1 MHNSAMSLRDLLT
14 INRDVILFGY
24 GQVFFVIGLA
34 IALHSR
40 RYSRL
45 DLARSMQWL
54 AAFGII
60 HGIHE
65 WGDLFIPLQTPYL
78 GQPAVRALALAQ
90 LLTLGV
96 SFACLFEF
104 GMSLLR
110 SLVAK
115 RVGVVLRWPPFAIL
129 LIWLSVV
136 IFLLLPFTPD
146 FGLWQRIANALARYC
161 IGLPGALLAAYGL
174 RRHAKERIAPLG
186 VPHIVQSLR
195 IAGVALV
202 LYAVAGGL
210 IVPPVPFF
218 PGNWLN
224 TNSFLEVTGL
234 PVLLFRSVIGLVL
247 AVAVIRAL
255 EVFDVETERIIEGME
270 QQQILATERD
280 RIGRELHDGAIQLVY
295 TAGLL
300 VDSAHKIAP
309 PDSPIENRLGQA
321 VAVLKDAITTLRRNL
336 GELRAESSSTS
347 LTEGLRHL
355 AADSRF
361 SSFVNVSLKCEMPD
375 CDTFSPARADHVL
388 AVVNEALSNVVRH
401 AHAGNVQIT
410 AVCDGNRLR
419 VAIQDDGAGLPKE
432 PHSGYGLR
440 NMHDRARL
448 LGGTLDVRKA
458 GRRGLLVTLDIPR
471 RDE

>member
-1 MHNSAMSLRDLLT
+1 MLLRELFT
-14 INRDVILFGY
+14 INHDVILFGY
-24 GQVFFVIGLA
+24 GQVFFVMGLA

-65 WGDLFIPLQTPYL
+65 WGDLFIPLQIPYL
-78 GQPAVRALALAQ
+78 GQPALRALNIAQ
-90 LLTLGV
+90 LLSLGV

-110 SLVAK
+110 SLIGK
-115 RVGVVLRWPPFAIL
+115 RLEAALRWLPFGAL
-129 LIWLSVV
+129 LVWFAVS
-136 IFLLLPFTPD
+136 FFALLPLMPD
-146 FGLWQRIANALARYC
+146 YAVWQRTSNALARYC

-174 RRHAKERIAPLG
+174 RRHALERITPLG

-195 IAGVALV
+195 IAGFAL
-202 LYAVAGGL
+202 LFYAVAGGL
-210 IVPPVPFF
+210 IVPPVPFL

-224 TNSFLEVTGL
+224 TTNFFEATGL
-234 PVLLFRSVIGLVL
+234 PILVIRSVVGLVL
-247 AVAVIRAL
+247 AVTVIRAL
-255 EVFDVETERIIEGME
+255 EIFDVETERMIEKME
-270 QQQILATERD
+270 QQQILASERD

-309 PDSPIENRLGQA
+309 PDSPIASRLERA
-321 VAVLKDAITTLRRNL
+321 VAVLKDAVTTLRRNL
-336 GELRAESSSTS
+336 GELRTESSVSS
-347 LTEGLRHL
+347 LGERLRQL
-355 AADSRF
+355 ATDSRF
-361 SSFVNVSLKCEMPD
+361 SSFVDVSLRCEVLD
-375 CDTFSPARADHVL
+375 CDAFSPARADHVL

-401 AHAGNVQIT
+401 AHAQKVLIT
-410 AVCDGNRLR
+410 AACGEGRLH
-419 VAIQDDGAGLPKE
+419 VTIQDDGTGLPNE
-432 PHSGYGLR
+432 PHPGYGLR

-448 LGGTLDVRKA
+448 LGGSLDVRNA
-458 GRRGLLVTLDIPR
+458 GRHGLLVALDIPW
-471 RDE
+471 RDEP